1 MDTMPNEILKTL
13 SRLTA
18 ASDAAWAM
26 AVRAREKGNDKS
38 EADALRLAK
47 DTAKEITDIVTN
59 NKPLIDAAYEVAD
72 QDKEEQQRQMSNSKA
87 SQEHHKKEESI
98 V

>member
-1 MDTMPNEILKTL
+1 MGCG
-13 SRLTA
+13 
-18 ASDAAWAM
+18 
-26 AVRAREKGNDKS
+26 AREKDNDKL

-59 NKPLIDAAYEVAD
+59 NKPLIDAAYEVAYN
-72 QDKEEQQRQMSNSKA
+72 QDDEKQRQMNNLKK
-87 SQEHHKKEESI
+87 SQEEDKKEEHI